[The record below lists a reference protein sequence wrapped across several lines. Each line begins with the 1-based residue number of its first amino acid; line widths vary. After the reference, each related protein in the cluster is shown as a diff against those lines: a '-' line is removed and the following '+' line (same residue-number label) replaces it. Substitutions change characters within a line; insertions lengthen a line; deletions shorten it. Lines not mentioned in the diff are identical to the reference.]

1 EYAFRHVLLRDVA
14 YGQIPRGA
22 RGEKHQR
29 GATWIESLGRPE
41 DHAEMLAHHYLR
53 ALQYTTAAGREDP
66 SLVER
71 ARYAL
76 RTAGDRA
83 LALAAYRSAARFYH
97 AALELWPDDDG
108 ERVWLVVLYGRANY
122 GADRTGVE
130 MLEQGFTELR
140 SRGDANG
147 AAEV

>member
-1 EYAFRHVLLRDVA
+1 DAEYAFRHVLLRDVA

-66 SLVER
+66 RRVALARDALPPAGSPLPEGAAVDDGRR
-71 ARYAL
+71 ARGSQPRRARSI
-76 RTAGDRA
+76 RTAYGGRPGARAGRLPIRRA
-83 LALAAYRSAARFYH
+83 LLPCGAR
-97 AALELWPDDDG
+97 
-108 ERVWLVVLYGRANY
+108 VVAR
-122 GADRTGVE
+122 R
-130 MLEQGFTELR
+130 R
-140 SRGDANG
+140 R
-147 AAEV
+147 